1 LSRTLARAALLTQ
14 SNLYDFT
21 SFMSACICIHSG
33 LEKFR
38 LEFRQTII
46 VHLIFSDF
54 LVRSG
59 SIRLSSLR
67 CHEHGHSLAVTRRHP
82 GFKILLVLS
91 RSPLSS
97 CTTIGT
103 ALLRWNLA
111 SPCLPPQGTP
121 YSQSRSSKNSCVHLT
136 RFFDNISIIAN
147 EDLPL
152 YHAVHKQA
160 RMGPNL

>member
-1 LSRTLARAALLTQ
+1 MWSEQLYYGYSSYLELFLALLYVQHQKSTRTYPKIA
-14 SNLYDFT
+14 SNVPYYGTLGT
-21 SFMSACICIHSG
+21 
-33 LEKFR
+33 L
-38 LEFRQTII
+38 
-46 VHLIFSDF
+46 
-54 LVRSG
+54 G

-136 RFFDNISIIAN
+136 RFFDNISIIAS